1 MFDIVIVGGG
11 PGGSVCAAQLAER
24 GHKLLVLERETFPR
38 FHLGESLL
46 PSSMPIFESIGVLPE
61 LSERFIHKFG
71 ARFHLDTGA
80 RQERYAF
87 AQAFGVDESGRPAAG
102 GSVPRFDHAF
112 QVPRDEFDSVLLAN
126 AARKGAE
133 VRHDWTVSRIAFE
146 GTRAAGV
153 VATDPGGKEH
163 AIEARFVVD
172 ASGRDA
178 LLAGDRRDKSRIDR
192 LDKSA
197 FYMHYRNV
205 ERQEGERAGDIDI
218 VVFDDG
224 WFWMIPFKDG
234 RTSVGAVVSNAWVKE
249 HRGTADEMLERA
261 IAGSPAAQKL
271 LARAERMW
279 PSARAAADYSYRVG
293 RPYGDGWIAL
303 GDAGGFIDPL
313 FSSGVHIAI
322 SGANRATPRIDEALR
337 AGDVSEARFAPWAAE
352 MKLGTDTFIDAVQA
366 FYAGGLVRYLFAEKK
381 HTFLRRSITSLLA
394 GDVYSPDARWIVDV
408 RSRLREMAA
417 PAFDPMPIVG
427 V

>member
-1 MFDIVIVGGG
+1 MRQASAHMFDVIIAGGG
-11 PGGSVCAAQLAER
+11 PGGSACAALLAER
-24 GHKLLVLERETFPR
+24 GHRVLVLEREIFPR

-46 PSSMPIFESIGVLPE
+46 PSSMPIFESLGVLPE
-61 LSERFIHKFG
+61 LHDRFIHKFG
-71 ARFHLDTGA
+71 ARFHWDAGG
-80 RQERYAF
+80 REERYAF
-87 AQAFGVDESGRPAAG
+87 AQAFDT
-102 GSVPRFDHAF
+102 RFDHAF
-112 QVPRDEFDSVLLAN
+112 QVPRAELDSVLLAN

-133 VRHDWTVSRIAFE
+133 VRHDWTVTRIAFE
-146 GTRAAGV
+146 ETRAAGV
-153 VATDPGGKEH
+153 VAKDPSGKEH

-172 ASGRDA
+172 ATGRDA
-178 LLAGDRRDKSRIDR
+178 LLAGDRRDKARIDR

-205 ERQEGERAGDIDI
+205 ERQEGEREGDIDI
-218 VVFDDG
+218 VVFDEG

-234 RTSVGAVVSNAWVKE
+234 RTSVGAVVSNSWVKE
-249 HRGTADEMLERA
+249 NKGSADDMLERA
-261 IAGSPAAQKL
+261 ISRSAAAQRL
-271 LARAERMW
+271 LARAEREW
-279 PSARAAADYSYRVG
+279 PNARAAADYSYRVG
-293 RPYGDGWIAL
+293 RPYGEGWIAL

-322 SGANRATPRIDEALR
+322 SGAWRAAPRIDEALR
-337 AGDVSEARFAPWAAE
+337 AGDVSEARFQPWAAE

-417 PAFDPMPIVG
+417 PAFDPAPIVG